1 MRWGARGGTGKKR
14 HRHGWWKKKGRGK
27 QKQDGRDE
35 RKTICATRS
44 TGVGQIRCCFRKSQ
58 LKQQEMQLQRGI
70 GDLPGFRSE
79 MKEGKKRERETS
91 GKRHVLLETTRL
103 RPLLCAPRWRWGP
116 LLSHS
121 SSVVLPPPTLSPPAC
136 PGGRKPPPCP
146 APRGQ
151 FNS

>member
-1 MRWGARGGTGKKR
+1 MRRGARGGTGKKR
-14 HRHGWWKKKGRGK
+14 HQHGWWKKKGQGK

-35 RKTICATRS
+35 RKTISATRS
-44 TGVGQIRCCFRKSQ
+44 ASVGQIRCCFRKSQ
-58 LKQQEMQLQRGI
+58 LNQQEMQLQREI

-79 MKEGKKRERETS
+79 MKEGKKREREVKN
-91 GKRHVLLETTRL
+91 GMFFWKPHVCGLCSVHPAGGEAPSSPAAAPWCSHRL
-103 RPLLCAPRWRWGP
+103 PYL
-116 LLSHS
+116 
-121 SSVVLPPPTLSPPAC
+121 PAC